1 LNKHFFWSVLSATI
15 LAAGLSAC
23 GGGGSGS
30 DDLDVSTTNGT
41 VSGYESSRSLNYLG
55 IPYAAPPVGDLRWR
69 APAAAASWSGK
80 RSAKAFGAHCPQPGT
95 AFGAVSVNEDCLYLN
110 VYTPKTPGNYPVMVW
125 IHGGAFYL
133 GLSNGYNPER
143 LVAAGNV
150 VVTLNYRLGA
160 LGFMSHPALSAENL
174 AGGGVAASGNYGLM
188 DQQAALRW
196 VRDNIANF
204 GGNRNNVTIFGESA
218 GGFSVHAHLA
228 SPGSTG
234 LFHKAIIQSGAYAF
248 SAAAQPDLAR
258 AETTGNDLGVANGC
272 SGANSTVACLRSI
285 PVTALLASQAA
296 AWPSGPIPSVD
307 TSVLPG
313 SVFARIS
320 AGTYNRVPLIQGAT
334 RDEWRLF
341 VALDEVTP
349 PTVDKPYLGAAINA
363 GNYVAAITG
372 TFPYLAAAPF
382 PGTFPTTLATVF
394 YPAAGFGGNH
404 SVALGALGT
413 DLLFACNSRL
423 SSKLQEANASVYVY
437 EFADDTVPPMIPGRS
452 FPMGAGHTTEL
463 NYVFDT
469 GSFTRTGT
477 QNAVADTMVA
487 AWSRFAA
494 TGNPNAAATPTAWP
508 AFGATDQVLSFNP
521 VGTTLIPDATFSAT
535 HRCSTLWTPGV

>member
-1 LNKHFFWSVLSATI
+1 MNNKSFWTTALAGFAM
-15 LAAGLSAC
+15 AAGLAAC
-23 GGGGSGS
+23 GGGS
-30 DDLDVSTTNGT
+30 DDVEANTANGVVRGS
-41 VSGYESSRSLNYLG
+41 VSGNTLSYKG
-55 IPYAAPPVGDLRWR
+55 IPYAAPPVGARRWA
-69 APAAAASWSGK
+69 APAAAANWSGV
-80 RSAKAFGAHCPQPGT
+80 RQATSFGPHCAQPGT
-95 AFGAVSVNEDCLYLN
+95 AFGAASTSEDCLYLN
-110 VYTPKTPGNYPVMVW
+110 VYAPKAPGNYPVMVW

-143 LVAAGNV
+143 LVAQGNV
-150 VVTLNYRLGA
+150 VVTINYRLGA
-160 LGFMSHPALSAENL
+160 LGFMAHPALSAE
-174 AGGGVAASGNYGLM
+174 AGASNASGNYGLM

-218 GGFSVHAHLA
+218 GGFSVHSHLA

-234 LFHKAIIQSGAYAF
+234 LFHKAIIQSGAYA
-248 SAAAQPDLAR
+248 
-258 AETTGNDLGVANGC
+258 LGVGAQATLAQSEAVGTAIGNANNC
-272 SGANSTVACLRSI
+272 AAPNNTAACLRSI
-285 PVTALLASQAA
+285 PVASLLASQSA

-307 TSVLPG
+307 GAVLPG
-313 SVFARIS
+313 SVLARLS

-349 PTVDKPYLGAAINA
+349 PTVAKPYLGAALNA
-363 GNYVAAITG
+363 GNYEAAIAG

-382 PGTFPTTLATVF
+382 P
-394 YPAAGFGGNH
+394 AGFVNTMATTAYLPALYGNNH

-413 DLLFACNSRL
+413 DLLFACNSRW

-437 EFADDTVPPMIPGRS
+437 EFADDTVPPFIPGRS
-452 FPMGAGHTTEL
+452 FPMGAAHTTEL
-463 NYVFDT
+463 NYIFDT
-469 GSFTRTGT
+469 GAFTRTAA
-477 QNAVADTMVA
+477 QDAVAANLVA

-508 AFGATDQVLSFNP
+508 AFGATDQIQQFNA
-521 VGTTLIPDATFSAT
+521 VGTTLLSDTAFSTT
-535 HRCSTLWTPGV
+535 HRCSVWTPGV

>member
-1 LNKHFFWSVLSATI
+1 MNTKSFWSTALVSVA

-23 GGGGSGS
+23 GGG
-30 DDLDVSTTNGT
+30 DQDEVEASTT
-41 VSGYESSRSLNYLG
+41 SGVVRGSISGNTLRYLG
-55 IPYAAPPVGDLRWR
+55 IPYAAPPVGARRWA
-69 APAAAASWSGK
+69 APAAVTPWSGV
-80 RSAKAFGAHCPQPGT
+80 REAKAFGPHCAQPGT
-95 AFGAVSVNEDCLYLN
+95 AFGAASTSEDCLYLN
-110 VYTPKTPGNYPVMVW
+110 VYAPKTPGNYPVMVW

-143 LVAAGNV
+143 LVAQGNV

-160 LGFMSHPALSAENL
+160 LGFMAHPQLSAEQS
-174 AGGGVAASGNYGLM
+174 GASGNYGLM

-196 VRDNIANF
+196 VRDNIAGF

-248 SAAAQPDLAR
+248 SAAAQPSLATSE
-258 AETTGNDLGVANGC
+258 AVGTAVGAANGC
-272 SGANSTVACLRSI
+272 TGANNTAACLRNI
-285 PVTALLASQAA
+285 PVASLLASQSV

-313 SVFARIS
+313 SVYARIA

-341 VALDEVTP
+341 VALDEVSA
-349 PTVDKPYLGAAINA
+349 PTGAKPYLGAPLNA
-363 GNYVAAITG
+363 GNYEAAITG

-382 PGTFPTTLATVF
+382 PAGFPNTLATTV
-394 YPAAGFGGNH
+394 YNPALFGGNH

-437 EFADDTVPPMIPGRS
+437 EFADDTVPAFIPGRS
-452 FPMGAGHTTEL
+452 FPMGAAHTTEL
-463 NYVFDT
+463 NYIFDT
-469 GSFTRTGT
+469 GSFTRT
-477 QNAVADTMVA
+477 A
-487 AWSRFAA
+487 AQDALAATIVSQWSRFAA
-494 TGNPNAAATPTAWP
+494 TGNPNPPAAPTAWP
-508 AFGATDQVLSFNP
+508 AFGATDEILQYTP
-521 VGTTLIPDATFSAT
+521 TGTTLIPDATFSGT
-535 HRCSTLWTPGV
+535 HRCSALWTPGV